1 MTVDLIRL
9 KCRSYQQSSTC
20 TLPSAVR
27 EERARHR
34 ARSVP
39 RLSLPWRPHQ
49 NLQGRSR
56 DLGPRWGSRAEAE
69 KLAHE
74 YPLRGGTFTHLVTL
88 FPSIYLSVKQVCFKS
103 RERCLSRFCGQGRRQ
118 RNKYLTFLLIE
129 ISPIKQNKVGY
140 RVYSEGGLYFRQ
152 SGPN

>member
-1 MTVDLIRL
+1 MTVDSIRL
-9 KCRSYQQSSTC
+9 KCRSYKQSSTC

-27 EERARHR
+27 DERARHR

-39 RLSLPWRPHQ
+39 GLSLPRRPHQ

-74 YPLRGGTFTHLVTL
+74 HPLRGGTFTHLVTL
-88 FPSIYLSVKQVCFKS
+88 FPSIYLSVKQVCFRS
-103 RERCLSRFCGQGRRQ
+103 RERCLSRSCSQGRRQ
-118 RNKYLTFLLIE
+118 RNEYLTLLLIE